1 MLRVLSAFELQS
13 PIVLR
18 KLLILFVAGVVA
30 ACALPPSD
38 YNGAGAP
45 REAAILPLQSERPL
59 VALALGSGGT
69 RGFAH
74 IGVIKALEEAGIVP
88 DIVTGSSSGA
98 VVAALYA
105 SGRQARELEEIAL
118 GLERGDLV
126 DYALFGSGWVKGE
139 ALQDFVNRMVN
150 GRPIE
155 RLARP
160 FAVIA
165 TEARSGRRVVFNR
178 GDAGVA
184 VRASASVPRIFVPPV
199 INGEEDV
206 DGGLSSPVPVKVARA
221 MGADIVIAVDV
232 SWFGQARARSP
243 DEMARYGR
251 SERYVRYGDELEEAD
266 VVIVPRTVRTRMLDF
281 DHKESNI
288 AAGEAA
294 GREAV
299 PQLRAALA
307 RAAAS
312 KQARMRAPV
321 SNSD

>member
-1 MLRVLSAFELQS
+1 
-13 PIVLR
+13 VLR
-18 KLLILFVAGVVA
+18 KILILLFAAGVVA
-30 ACALPPSD
+30 ACALSPSD
-38 YNGAGAP
+38 YNGASAP
-45 REAAILPLQSERPL
+45 REAAILPLRSERPL
-59 VALALGSGGT
+59 VALALGSGGA

-126 DYALFGSGWVKGE
+126 DYTLFGNGWVKGE

-165 TEARSGRRVVFNR
+165 TEARSGRMVIFNR
-178 GDAGVA
+178 GDTGVA

-199 INGEEDV
+199 INGEEYV
-206 DGGLSSPVPVKVARA
+206 DGGLSSPVPVKVART
-221 MGADIVIAVDV
+221 MGADVVIAVDV
-232 SWFGQARARSP
+232 SWFAQARARGA

-251 SERYVRYGDELEEAD
+251 SERFVRYGDELDTAD
-266 VVIVPRTVRTRMLDF
+266 VVIAPHTVRTRMLDF
-281 DHKESNI
+281 DHKENNI

-294 GREAV
+294 GRDAV
-299 PQLRAALA
+299 PQLRKALA

-312 KQARMRAPV
+312 KQARLRAPA
-321 SNSD
+321 SSSDGQD